1 MVEGLQWEPPRRPSC
16 QGTLVTSRGLSSSW
30 RTERVGDCW
39 GHTAS
44 QGHRRALLYPRV
56 IPHPPGASSSF
67 PAPHPAQPRLVL
79 PIPALSTLPCPA
91 QPCSPLTCQ
100 PRPGQRLQHCREGGR
115 VDKPFLGGWIGR
127 AAGPQHAGDPLRAW
141 GRVVGSVHLLRG
153 WSLSRPPLP
162 PVWPGKQHPRT
173 PGQVP
178 QPPGA
183 SVYRTSWGCGEM
195 ICAGRCSRVDGM

>member
-1 MVEGLQWEPPRRPSC
+1 MQWEPPRRPSC
-16 QGTLVTSRGLSSSW
+16 QGALATSRGLSSWS
-30 RTERVGDCW
+30 TERVGDCW

-100 PRPGQRLQHCREGGR
+100 PRPGLRLQHCRREGRLTSLVWEVGLGER
-115 VDKPFLGGWIGR
+115 QVPNMQVTPCGLGGGWW
-127 AAGPQHAGDPLRAW
+127 AQSTFCTAGACP
-141 GRVVGSVHLLRG
+141 VHLC
-153 WSLSRPPLP
+153 

-183 SVYRTSWGCGEM
+183 SVYRTSWGRGEM